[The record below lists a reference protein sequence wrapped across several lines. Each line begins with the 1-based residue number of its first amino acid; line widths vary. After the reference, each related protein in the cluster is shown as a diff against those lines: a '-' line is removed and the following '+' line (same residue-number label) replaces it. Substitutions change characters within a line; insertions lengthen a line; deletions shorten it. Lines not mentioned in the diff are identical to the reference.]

1 MKYIIMCGGDY
12 EFSKPLTKINNETLV
27 ERTARLLKENGITDI
42 AISTNNPEYQNLG
55 IPILHHQNKY
65 NHNNYEQECT
75 NSDYIWLNSY
85 YPTKEECCYLHG
97 DVYFSEAAIKKIIET
112 PVEDTLFICTFDE
125 TDGERNKYNRKGR
138 EPFGYKVKNQ
148 EAFQYA
154 IKKIKQMVDRGKFKG
169 HITPIAWHVYRFLNG
184 LDVKPEATEY
194 TQINNIFQDDG
205 DYIIINDE
213 TVDID
218 TQNDIDRLEETLK
231 EIGEEKWKS

>member
-1 MKYIIMCGGDY
+1 MKYIIMCGGEY
-12 EFSKPLTKINNETLV
+12 SFPKQLTKINGEKLV
-27 ERTARLLKENGITDI
+27 ERTIRLLKENGITDI
-42 AISTNNPEYQNLG
+42 AITTENNNFDDLGVEVIHTDSKFKINGYELECVNSNYSWINAYYKTNEPV
-55 IPILHHQNKY
+55 
-65 NHNNYEQECT
+65 
-75 NSDYIWLNSY
+75 
-85 YPTKEECCYLHG
+85 CYLHG
-97 DVYFSEAAIKKIIET
+97 DVYFSEDAIKKIIEA